1 MADINT
7 LKQKFLNMRT
17 ELKVKK
23 SKHSD
28 FGNYDYR
35 SLEDITEALKPLE
48 QKYNVVVLIEDEII
62 EISSRYYVQATVML
76 IDIESDEKI
85 MTKAYARECE
95 TKPKMDDSQATGSAS
110 SYARKYALSALF
122 GLDDGVDSDSIA
134 DAEKRAEKAEENAS
148 KLTKEQKEITNMFN
162 HYVKTTGTKEDFYK
176 ELKMER
182 EIFINNYNNKP
193 KDLLQQIKRCLQKNN
208 EKKEEVS

>member
-1 MADINT
+1 
-7 LKQKFLNMRT
+7 MRT

-85 MTKAYARECE
+85 TTKAYARECE

-134 DAEKRAEKAEENAS
+134 DAEKKAEKEEENAR
-148 KLTKEQKEITNMFN
+148 KLTKEQNEIKNIFN
-162 HYVKTTGTKEDFYK
+162 HYVKTVGTKESFYTML
-176 ELKMER
+176 EIER
-182 EIFINNYNNKP
+182 EVFTNDFNSRP
-193 KDLLQQIKRCLQKNN
+193 KDLLQQIKRCLQRNK
-208 EKKEEVS
+208 EKKEEVN